1 MVEEVRTI
9 STTEIPDWLKKYQDE
24 ILTRAQA
31 LGKDEGF
38 VLPQYQVAGRTPLQG
53 QASQLAASGV
63 GSYFPMLQAGAGTV
77 GQGVGGLQQAQQAM
91 MQGYAP
97 LDAATQMTGNAVMGA
112 QPYQQVAYDAMG
124 QAIPTTMAAA
134 QAGQEMAALG
144 RQDLGTAAGQVL
156 GAGSRGELAA
166 AGGVQGILGAAMQ
179 GDVRAAIRSE
189 YPSSNI
195 SWSSVLGPRCD
206 GRAASCTN
214 RSGIWFAWSFWARG
228 PCFSVRAT
236 RICGVGFVASI
247 RATDGIA
254 RLAVCG

>member
-112 QPYQQVAYDAMG
+112 EPYRQVAYDAMG

-179 GDVRAAIRSE
+179 GDAAAQQAAQNILAQT
-189 YPSSNI
+189 YPGQVS
-195 SWSSVLGPRCD
+195 LGQGAM

-228 PCFSVRAT
+228 SCFSVRAT
-236 RICGVGFVASI
+236 RICGFGFVA
-247 RATDGIA
+247 
-254 RLAVCG
+254 